1 MRRILTVYLFIFSWN
16 VSNAE
21 SAEKISPYDYA
32 QQQFSKTDIAEFV
45 LIENDSRR
53 LLTSE
58 ELRKEKYPSNKDAI
72 FELGERLMYSDNIAE
87 QKEGINTLEAAAMKG
102 DKRAAVA
109 LAAAYSGKL
118 YGKNYKRHKDE
129 TKYEKY
135 AILAA
140 SLGDEEYAEYL
151 FAKNITDKDKLLAI
165 SKKILT
171 GAENPRIAELC
182 WRVFNNCRK
191 PILRATHPYKD
202 CVFAPEW
209 NAQFTFED
217 SELNFYLAQK
227 LAKAV
232 DYPDNSALILHYYCA
247 TNDTQ
252 SANDI
257 AKSMLAS
264 ENFCQKIFAQAYFA
278 RLNNSKEL
286 LTKIVEE
293 NKDNLE
299 YAMYA
304 AMRLRSNFA
313 VPAKVQ
319 PNLDSTLLLKKI
331 ADCAKDPKYF
341 EPALLYGFRPLEKIY
356 DGVFSASE
364 EAPQKLSNLR
374 KDFAFYEEA
383 YAKNNL
389 GNFSLESNK
398 LPSVDDFK
406 KAVFT
411 TTDNSTKAALNAAKI
426 ANYYCILAND
436 NSSRKEIT
444 KRIENMMNQIFNTQE
459 ISTINQAI
467 KNCQPDWELY
477 LSLEDSNTSQKNFK
491 LSLILK

>member
-1 MRRILTVYLFIFSWN
+1 MRRILTVYLFLFSWN

-21 SAEKISPYDYA
+21 SAEKFSPYNYA
-32 QQQFSKTDIAEFV
+32 QTKFEQADATEFV
-45 LIENDSRR
+45 LFENDSRR
-53 LLTSE
+53 LLTPE
-58 ELRKEKYPSNKDAI
+58 ELRKNKYSTDSNAI
-72 FELGERLMYSDNIAE
+72 FELGERLMYSDDTNK
-87 QKEGINTLEAAAMKG
+87 QQEGIAILESKAKHG
-102 DKRAAVA
+102 DKRSASA

-118 YGKNYKRHKDE
+118 YGKKYKCHFDE
-129 TKYEKY
+129 KKFDEY
-135 AILAA
+135 ALLAA

-191 PILRATHPYKD
+191 PILRATHPYKNR
-202 CVFAPEW
+202 VFAPEW

-436 NSSRKEIT
+436 NSSRKEVT

-477 LSLEDSNTSQKNFK
+477 LSLENSNTSQKNFK